1 MGETIISLEHLRK
14 CYGRHEVLSDVSMEI
29 EKGEIYGLIGA
40 NGSGKTTIFKILLGL
55 SGYQDGKIRIGLPG
69 DSLEK
74 GRSRT
79 GFFVGQNFFP
89 YLDGRKNLEYY
100 ARLKDVKDREQEI
113 ARVLE
118 LVGLAG
124 VKTAVKGYSL
134 GMRQRL
140 GIANA
145 MLGNPEIM
153 IFDEPVNGLD
163 PQGIADVRNLF
174 QEINREYGTTI
185 IISSHILGELQNTAS
200 RFAILNRG
208 RIVKVLSQADLAADS
223 SVIRLSVD
231 DVRKAKEVLTREGIQ
246 VLKEKAENI
255 SLEDYYFEQIGGG
268 EEK

>member
-1 MGETIISLEHLRK
+1 MSETIISLEHLK
-14 CYGRHEVLSDVSMEI
+14 KSYGKNHVLTDVNMEI

-40 NGSGKTTIFKILLGL
+40 NGSGKTTIFKIILGL
-55 SGYQDGKIRIGLPG
+55 SDYQGGTVRIGEPG

-89 YLDGRKNLEYY
+89 YLDAVENLKYY
-100 ARLKDVKDREQEI
+100 ANLKAVKNPKPEI
-113 ARVLE
+113 ERVLK
-118 LVGLAG
+118 LVGLHG
-124 VKTAVKGYSL
+124 TKTAVKGYSL

-145 MLGNPEIM
+145 MLGNPEVM

-163 PQGIADVRNLF
+163 PQGIADIRNMF
-174 QEINREYGTTI
+174 QDVNKEFGTTI
-185 IISSHILGELQNTAS
+185 IISSHILGELQNTAY
-200 RFAILNRG
+200 RFAILNQG
-208 RIVKVLSQADLAADS
+208 KIVKVLSQADLQADS
-223 SVIRLSVD
+223 SVVRLSVN
-231 DVRKAKEVLTREGIQ
+231 DVAKAREVLAREGIR

-268 EEK
+268 EDK